1 MKPTFGSAAQPTT
14 YSAQPAT
21 YSEVVLHSLPYAERL
36 AQLSATEPIRQ
47 ATLDEQ
53 WPRDAIS
60 VLAARAIEPVPI
72 IEAEPHH
79 ITIEPV
85 PDMEPAPAIET
96 EPDHGSA
103 MPNSWVNPIL
113 EPGDDSDDSDD
124 VPPLSTRALAAEA
137 RELIGNWSYTR
148 SWLEHLAVHTGW
160 SYNWM
165 CEVLLPAGATEPF
178 GPTGTAEP
186 IGEWSAMDSPPRLRS
201 SSWRLQLQSG
211 NLVPWSYWS
220 SLLEGR
226 WPVSYSIV
234 RLLEK
239 LDQLLIC
246 WTITVSASRT
256 LLRRRCWRISLSM
269 GDITPL
275 LIGTFEPHP
284 LSNRTTSGEDDISD
298 DENSFFHHPTDD
310 ENCCLC
316 LGVDAD
322 DFHERVC
329 LGVCLL
335 WLESYLHPYADAES
349 LENKVF
355 DRRDIGWTSQNTVPQ
370 YSQEGLGWARCYWCW
385 CWRFSIG
392 YLVGVGQVADPLC
405 GHCRALNEP
414 PWYPNNRQRAVLYI
428 QHVLGRH
435 ENLYSYVLATKAEAL
450 AAYLANPGKP

>member
-1 MKPTFGSAAQPTT
+1 
-14 YSAQPAT
+14 
-21 YSEVVLHSLPYAERL
+21 
-36 AQLSATEPIRQ
+36 
-47 ATLDEQ
+47 
-53 WPRDAIS
+53 
-60 VLAARAIEPVPI
+60 
-72 IEAEPHH
+72 
-79 ITIEPV
+79 
-85 PDMEPAPAIET
+85 MEPAPTIGT
-96 EPDHGSA
+96 EPDEQLLDRFFSIA
-103 MPNSWVNPIL
+103 
-113 EPGDDSDDSDD
+113 ERSDDSDD
-124 VPPLSTRALAAEA
+124 VPPLSTEALAAEA
-137 RELIGNWSYTR
+137 RELMGNWSYTQ
-148 SWLEHLAVHTGW
+148 SWLQHLAVHTGW

-165 CEVLLPAGATEPF
+165 CGLLLPGGATDPF
-178 GPTGTAEP
+178 ESIGTALT
-186 IGEWSAMDSPPRLRS
+186 SSDRFRAPPRLRS

-211 NLVPWSYWS
+211 NLVSWIRWSW
-220 SLLEGR
+220 LLEGR
-226 WPVSYSIV
+226 LPVSYSIV
-234 RLLEK
+234 RLLET

-256 LLRRRCWRISLSM
+256 LLRRRCWSISLSM

-284 LSNRTTSGEDDISD
+284 LSNHTNSGEDDTSD
-298 DENSFFHHPTDD
+298 DEDSFFHHPTED

-316 LGVDAD
+316 LGLDAE
-322 DFHERVC
+322 DFNEIVC
-329 LGVCLL
+329 LRVCLL
-335 WLESYLHPYADAES
+335 WLESYLPPCADAES
-349 LENKVF
+349 MENKVF
-355 DRRDIGWTSQNTVPQ
+355 DRRDIGWTSPNTVPQ

>member
-1 MKPTFGSAAQPTT
+1 
-14 YSAQPAT
+14 
-21 YSEVVLHSLPYAERL
+21 
-36 AQLSATEPIRQ
+36 
-47 ATLDEQ
+47 
-53 WPRDAIS
+53 
-60 VLAARAIEPVPI
+60 
-72 IEAEPHH
+72 
-79 ITIEPV
+79 
-85 PDMEPAPAIET
+85 MEPAPTIGT
-96 EPDHGSA
+96 EPDEQLLDRFFSIA
-103 MPNSWVNPIL
+103 
-113 EPGDDSDDSDD
+113 ERSDDSDD
-124 VPPLSTRALAAEA
+124 VPPLSTEALAAEA
-137 RELIGNWSYTR
+137 RELMGNWSYTQ
-148 SWLEHLAVHTGW
+148 SWLQHLAVHTGW

-165 CEVLLPAGATEPF
+165 CGLLLPGGATDPF
-178 GPTGTAEP
+178 ESTGTALT
-186 IGEWSAMDSPPRLRS
+186 SSDRFRAPPRLRS

-211 NLVPWSYWS
+211 NPVSWSRWS
-220 SLLEGR
+220 SLLEGQ

-234 RLLEK
+234 RLLET
-239 LDQLLIC
+239 LDQLFIC

-256 LLRRRCWRISLSM
+256 LLRRRCWSISLSM

-284 LSNRTTSGEDDISD
+284 LSNRTNSGEDDTSD
-298 DENSFFHHPTDD
+298 DEDSFFHHPTED

-316 LGVDAD
+316 LGLDAE
-322 DFHERVC
+322 DFNEIVC
-329 LGVCLL
+329 LRVCLL

-349 LENKVF
+349 MENDIDKEILGGHRRTEF
-355 DRRDIGWTSQNTVPQ
+355 DRRDIGWTSPNTVSQ

>member
-1 MKPTFGSAAQPTT
+1 ME
-14 YSAQPAT
+14 PA
-21 YSEVVLHSLPYAERL
+21 P
-36 AQLSATEPIRQ
+36 
-47 ATLDEQ
+47 DM
-53 WPRDAIS
+53 
-60 VLAARAIEPVPI
+60 
-72 IEAEPHH
+72 
-79 ITIEPV
+79 EPV
-85 PDMEPAPAIET
+85 PDMEPAPTIGT

-103 MPNSWVNPIL
+103 MLWSQVFPIF
-113 EPGDDSDDSDD
+113 EPRDDSDDSDD
-124 VPPLSTRALAAEA
+124 VPPLSTEALAAEA
-137 RELIGNWSYTR
+137 RELIGNWSYAR

-165 CEVLLPAGATEPF
+165 CELLLPAGATDPF
-178 GPTGTAEP
+178 GSTGTAEP

-211 NLVPWSYWS
+211 NLVSWSRWS
-220 SLLEGR
+220 SLLEGQ

-234 RLLEK
+234 RLLET
-239 LDQLLIC
+239 LDQLFIC

-256 LLRRRCWRISLSM
+256 LLRRRCWSISLSM

-284 LSNRTTSGEDDISD
+284 LSNRTNSGEDDTSD
-298 DENSFFHHPTDD
+298 DENSFFHHPTED

-316 LGVDAD
+316 LGVDGTD
-322 DFHERVC
+322 VHEIVC
-329 LGVCLL
+329 LRVCLL

-349 LENKVF
+349 MENDIDKEILGGHRRTEF
-355 DRRDIGWTSQNTVPQ
+355 DRRDIGWTSPNTVPQ
-370 YSQEGLGWARCYWCW
+370 YSQEGLGWARCYWCY

-435 ENLYSYVLATKAEAL
+435 ENFYSYVLATKAEAL

>member
-1 MKPTFGSAAQPTT
+1 MP
-14 YSAQPAT
+14 
-21 YSEVVLHSLPYAERL
+21 HSLP
-36 AQLSATEPIRQ
+36 LSLELNRI
-47 ATLDEQ
+47 
-53 WPRDAIS
+53 
-60 VLAARAIEPVPI
+60 V
-72 IEAEPHH
+72 HH
-79 ITIEPV
+79 
-85 PDMEPAPAIET
+85 DMEPAPTIGT
-96 EPDHGSA
+96 EPDEQLFDRFFSIA
-103 MPNSWVNPIL
+103 
-113 EPGDDSDDSDD
+113 ERSDDSDD
-124 VPPLSTRALAAEA
+124 VPPLSTEALAAEA
-137 RELIGNWSYTR
+137 RELMGNWSYTQ
-148 SWLEHLAVHTGW
+148 SWLQHLAVHTGW

-165 CEVLLPAGATEPF
+165 CGLLLPGGATDPF
-178 GPTGTAEP
+178 ESIGTALT
-186 IGEWSAMDSPPRLRS
+186 SSDRFRAPPRLRS

-211 NLVPWSYWS
+211 NLVSWIRWSW
-220 SLLEGR
+220 LLEGR
-226 WPVSYSIV
+226 LPVSYSIV
-234 RLLEK
+234 RLLET

-256 LLRRRCWRISLSM
+256 LLRRRCWSISLSM

-284 LSNRTTSGEDDISD
+284 LSNHTNSGEDDTSD
-298 DENSFFHHPTDD
+298 DEDSFFHHPTED

-316 LGVDAD
+316 LGLDAE
-322 DFHERVC
+322 DFNEIVC
-329 LGVCLL
+329 LRVCLL
-335 WLESYLHPYADAES
+335 WLESYLPPCTDAES
-349 LENKVF
+349 MENKVF
-355 DRRDIGWTSQNTVPQ
+355 DRRDIGWTSPNTVSQ

>member
-1 MKPTFGSAAQPTT
+1 
-14 YSAQPAT
+14 
-21 YSEVVLHSLPYAERL
+21 
-36 AQLSATEPIRQ
+36 
-47 ATLDEQ
+47 
-53 WPRDAIS
+53 
-60 VLAARAIEPVPI
+60 
-72 IEAEPHH
+72 
-79 ITIEPV
+79 
-85 PDMEPAPAIET
+85 
-96 EPDHGSA
+96 

-124 VPPLSTRALAAEA
+124 VPSLSTRALAAEA

-201 SSWRLQLQSG
+201 SSWRLQLQSR

-239 LDQLLIC
+239 LDQLFIC

-284 LSNRTTSGEDDISD
+284 LSNRTTSREDDTSD

-316 LGVDAD
+316 LGVDVD
-322 DFHERVC
+322 DFHEIVC
-329 LGVCLL
+329 LRVCLL

-349 LENKVF
+349 LENETF
-355 DRRDIGWTSQNTVPQ
+355 DRRDIGWTSQNTVPR
-370 YSQEGLGWARCYWCW
+370 YSQAGLGWARCYWCW

-405 GHCRALNEP
+405 GDCRALHEP

-428 QHVLGRH
+428 QRVLGRH
-435 ENLYSYVLATKAEAL
+435 ENCYSFVLAMKAEAL